1 EMVGPG
7 ALFNPARLDTD
18 KDDYAPDEDVVVNGR
33 GWKPGEEVD
42 LYVVDDLG
50 WIYQSTVTA
59 DADGKLSA
67 DPYFVV
73 EMRHLGVTFDL
84 VATGADSGLE
94 ASVRFTDAINVNV
107 SASDASAAE
116 SGSPASDKGT
126 FTITRSGSTAL
137 TVFYTLTGTAGNGSD
152 YSTLSGSVSIPSG
165 GTGADVV
172 VQPIDDALV
181 ECSETVV
188 LTITPDASY
197 TVQTGTATVTMAD

>member
-1 EMVGPG
+1 ELANTRALVIGASGASVVNLISGSSQVLTNTELARAGATATELPTDTRRILVAGGVDSANELVGPG

-50 WIYQSTVTA
+50 WIYDSTVTA
-59 DADGKLSA
+59 DADGKFSA

-94 ASVRFTDAINVNV
+94 ASVRFTDKAMFSIDDVTVTEGNSGTVNAV
-107 SASDASAAE
+107 FHVTLD
-116 SGSPASDKGT
+116 
-126 FTITRSGSTAL
+126 TA
-137 TVFYTLTGTAGNGSD
+137 V
-152 YSTLSGSVSIPSG
+152 P
-165 GTGADVV
+165 TGATW
-172 VQPIDDALV
+172 
-181 ECSETVV
+181 TV
-188 LTITPDASY
+188 DY
-197 TVQTGTATVTMAD
+197 